1 MMAEPVLRPDTATVE
16 QHLTHITR
24 RWGELNLPCVLEV
37 VFLTAHDKAEVRHV
51 ARFQPTPEGIAEAA
65 THVAEMNQHKLN
77 AYAVVNPVDGMKTLA
92 PGRRA
97 STIDI
102 VASFFHFADADDAQ
116 AAENI
121 KNFVGP
127 KCTFFVLTGTKPGP
141 RPHVYWELEQPEF
154 DMVEWSRRQA
164 DIAGTLKTDSVIDAP
179 RIMRLGGTINW
190 PKPKKMEKGYVVEL
204 TQLTIHSPE
213 DRPPVSAERMARA
226 FSGGRASAQQ
236 SLSQQASPTGS
247 RFAIDTGGNFSAPLD
262 RERLAIQAMAGVE
275 WHNAIVKLTG
285 SYVAKGLTDGEIHAL
300 TDPLT
305 LAGYTVEQ
313 TRREVQ
319 QAIDGARAKNFD
331 RNAKAAYAD
340 PAALTAAP
348 QIAAPTPDASSFDAP
363 TRAVDLEWFDDVQVA
378 LASNYIIKG
387 VIDQGA
393 MSVVYGPSNSGKT
406 FFALDMAFSIA
417 IGAPW
422 RGRRVKPCAVLYL
435 AAEGGRGV
443 SNRLAALKA
452 TTGVCDVPF
461 ALKRAGLDLLHDQA
475 DLQHICD
482 LAAHVSEQRQG
493 LPLLIVIDTL
503 SRVMAGGDEN
513 SAADMTALI
522 RNIDAVREATDAH
535 IMLVHHTGKD
545 AARGARGHSSLRA
558 ATDTEIE
565 VQADGESRAAF
576 VSKQR
581 DNPGGETFPFSLKAV
596 PLGHDQDG
604 DEVVSC
610 VVEVADSEDYA
621 AKKAGKGVGGVQK
634 IILDMID
641 AMIGDELWK
650 PNPGGT
656 GMPDA
661 GRFKAVNRDDL
672 RAICLGKIQAS
683 NPRNSFNAALKSL
696 TEDRGLVC
704 CGENVVWRKD
714 RKVTQ

>member
-1 MMAEPVLRPDTATVE
+1 MMAEPALRPDTATIAR
-16 QHLTHITR
+16 HLAHITR

-51 ARFQPTPEGIAEAA
+51 ARFPHTPAGIAEAA
-65 THVAEMNQHKLN
+65 QHVAEMNQHKLN

-97 STIDI
+97 SAIDI

-127 KCTFFVLTGTKPGP
+127 KCTFFVLTGTEPGP

-154 DMVEWSRRQA
+154 DLSEWSRRQA

-190 PKPKKMEKGYVVEL
+190 PKPKKMEKGYIVEL
-204 TQLTIHSPE
+204 TQLTIHPPE

-226 FSGGRASAQQ
+226 FSGGRTSAQAP
-236 SLSQQASPTGS
+236 LSQQASAAAS
-247 RFAIDTGGNFSAPLD
+247 RFAIDTGGNFSGTLD
-262 RERLAIQAMAGVE
+262 RERATIQALSGVE

-285 SYVAKGLTDGEIHAL
+285 SYVAKGLNDSEIHAL

-305 LAGYTVEQ
+305 LEGYTVED

-319 QAIDGARAKNFD
+319 QAIDGARRKGFD
-331 RNAKAAYAD
+331 QNARAYAD
-340 PAALTAAP
+340 PAALTIAP
-348 QIAAPTPDASSFDAP
+348 APVAQEASFDAP
-363 TRAVDLEWFDDVQVA
+363 KRAADLEWFDDVHVS

-387 VIDQGA
+387 VLDQGA

-406 FFALDMAFSIA
+406 FFALDMAFNVA
-417 IGAPW
+417 IGAYW
-422 RGRRVKPCAVLYL
+422 RGRRVTQCAVLYL

-443 SNRLAALKA
+443 SNRIAALRA
-452 TTGVCDVPF
+452 TTGICDVPF

-482 LAAHVSEQRQG
+482 LAAEVMAQKQG

-522 RNIDAVREATDAH
+522 RNIDAIREATKAH
-535 IMLVHHTGKD
+535 ICLVHHTGKD
-545 AARGARGHSSLRA
+545 TARGARGHSSLRA

-581 DNPGGETFPFSLKAV
+581 DNPGGETFPFTLKAV
-596 PLGHDQDG
+596 SLGFDQDG

-610 VVEVADSEDYA
+610 VVETADSEEYAA
-621 AKKAGKGVGGVQK
+621 AKKAAKGRGKNQQIVMEAFDQMVAEGLAFGNMGGVGMPETGRFWAVDVQELRRIAQGK
-634 IILDMID
+634 MV
-641 AMIGDELWK
+641 GDNASKLFRTAWEALTA
-650 PNPGGT
+650 PGGVF
-656 GMPDA
+656 GV
-661 GRFKAVNRDDL
+661 GNN
-672 RAICLGKIQAS
+672 QAW
-683 NPRNSFNAALKSL
+683 RIDRRKS
-696 TEDRGLVC
+696 
-704 CGENVVWRKD
+704 
-714 RKVTQ
+714 Q

>member
-1 MMAEPVLRPDTATVE
+1 MLNQSEITLADAAAVRADLEYMTA
-16 QHLTHITR
+16 
-24 RWGELNLPCVLEV
+24 RWHELPMPCV
-37 VFLTAHDKAEVRHV
+37 FEVR
-51 ARFQPTPEGIAEAA
+51 AFKEGAKPQIA
-65 THVAEMNQHKLN
+65 K
-77 AYAVVNPVDGMKTLA
+77 YAVDWIDEAVDWIVNLNGLGYNIYVVRNPIRHDVTGS
-92 PGRRA
+92 A
-97 STIDI
+97 SDPDI
-102 VASFFHFADADDAQ
+102 VAAFFLWADCDDPAS
-116 AAENI
+116 AGNVYR
-121 KNFVGP
+121 FDGP
-127 KCTFFVLTGTKPGP
+127 KWSAAVTTGRTPSV
-141 RPHVYWELEQPEF
+141 RVHTYWALKEPCF
-154 DMVEWSRRQA
+154 DLVDWRAKQA
-164 DIAGTLKTDSVIDAP
+164 TIAQHFGSDPSVINP
-179 RIMRLGGTINW
+179 SRIMRVGGTVSY
-190 PKPKKMEKGYVVEL
+190 PDKKKQGRGYIKEVTTLRTTYDDKRE
-204 TQLTIHSPE
+204 
-213 DRPPVSAERMARA
+213 PVTLEQMARVFA
-226 FSGGRASAQQ
+226 DRTPARQ
-236 SLSQQASPTGS
+236 SLSQQAAATAP
-247 RFAIDTGGNFSAPLD
+247 RMMIDVGGEFSGKPSLD
-262 RERLAIQAMAGVE
+262 RDALSVQALQGQE
-275 WHNAIVKLTG
+275 WHNAVIRLVA
-285 SYVAKGLTDGEIHAL
+285 SYVAKGLSDGEIHAI
-300 TDPLT
+300 TDNFT
-305 LAGYTVEQ
+305 LAGYTLDQ
-313 TRREVQ
+313 TRYEVQ
-319 QAIDGARAKNFD
+319 QAIDGARRKGWTPTAQ
-331 RNAKAAYAD
+331 YAD
-340 PAALTAAP
+340 PAALTIAP
-348 QIAAPTPDASSFDAP
+348 APVAQEASFDAP
-363 TRAVDLEWFDDVQVA
+363 KRAADLEWFDDVHVSLTA
-378 LASNYIIKG
+378 NYIIKG
-387 VIDQGA
+387 VLDQGA

-406 FFALDMAFSIA
+406 FFALDMAFNVA
-417 IGAPW
+417 IGAQW

-443 SNRLAALKA
+443 SNRIAALRA
-452 TTGVCDVPF
+452 TTGVCEVPF

-482 LAAHVSEQRQG
+482 LAAEVMAQKEG

-522 RNIDAVREATDAH
+522 RNIDAIREATKAH
-535 IMLVHHTGKD
+535 ICLVHHTGKD
-545 AARGARGHSSLRA
+545 TARGARGHSSLRA

-581 DNPGGETFPFSLKAV
+581 DNPGGETFPFTLKAV
-596 PLGHDQDG
+596 QLGVDQDG

-610 VVEVADSEDYA
+610 VVEVADGEDYA

-641 AMIGDELWK
+641 AMIGDDLWK